1 MIGKV
6 IRGRGFG
13 GLARY
18 LESGKSGNQPERVEW
33 IEARNLPSTD
43 PRTASLLM
51 RATAAQ
57 SDRVQKPVYHLAISF
72 DAGDPVD
79 RATMHRVAERLL
91 ADLGL
96 QEHQAL
102 VVAHRDTGHPHL
114 HVMLNRV
121 HPETGRA
128 WDPKNDYPQIERS
141 LRVQERELGFRE
153 VPGHHHALAGQ
164 ERPDRADSLTTGQQR
179 QRMNGQLPF
188 VEQVRAVA
196 AQEIRESRSWAELE
210 HRLGAHGLQMVA
222 RGSGMVITDGQAQ
235 AKLSSIDRGASRA
248 KLEARFGEYTR
259 HRELERSVGASAL
272 NQQGVSV
279 QEPAMEPGARAG
291 ARPDAAERTNGQSP
305 EKARSERATAA
316 PANRT
321 GVEKEPP
328 RPGSKQPNSGVER
341 LVRDIRAWE
350 RIQTLEASRGKGLQV
365 LGEAEVNRSRLE
377 QLDADARRLS
387 DAFNRA
393 LAKVYRDPANARA
406 GYDQVARSA
415 GPEQA
420 SRQLTERPEHFGE
433 LRTVEQRRFF
443 FRTRDD
449 SVAREA
455 SRGAAVEGRAALEAR
470 ARAPG
475 TDALAKANESVRVAQ
490 GNLDAVNRQLAKLPE
505 RDRLLE
511 RIGNQMG
518 QLSPA
523 QQAQLGRSVPAPSLS
538 TAMLAWRAVKSQA
551 QVMER

>member
-6 IRGRGFG
+6 MNGRGFG

-18 LESGKSGNQPERVEW
+18 LESGKSGNHPERMEW
-33 IEARNLPSTD
+33 IEARNLPTRD
-43 PRTASLLM
+43 PRTVSLLM

-72 DAGDPVD
+72 DPGDPVD
-79 RATMHRVAERLL
+79 QTTMRQVAERLL

-128 WDPKNDYPQIERS
+128 WDPKNDYLQIERS
-141 LRVQERELGFRE
+141 LRIQERELGFRE

-164 ERPDRADSLTTGQQR
+164 DRPDRADSLTTGQQR

-188 VEQVRAVA
+188 VEHVRAVA

-210 HRLGAHGLQMVA
+210 QRLGAQGLQLVA
-222 RGSGMVITDGQAQ
+222 RGRGMTITDGQAQ
-235 AKLSSIDRGASRA
+235 AKLSSLERGLSRA
-248 KLEARFGEYTR
+248 ALEARFGDYTQ
-259 HRELERSVGASAL
+259 HRELGGSVRASAL
-272 NQQGVSV
+272 EQQGGAVQERAMESGAGAGTRPDVPERSPNQQQGTRS
-279 QEPAMEPGARAG
+279 EIPAARPATQRVEPG
-291 ARPDAAERTNGQSP
+291 RPQ
-305 EKARSERATAA
+305 
-316 PANRT
+316 
-321 GVEKEPP
+321 
-328 RPGSKQPNSGVER
+328 PGSRQPDLVVER
-341 LVRDIRAWE
+341 LVRDIQAWE
-350 RIQTLEASRGKGLQV
+350 RVEELQAQRARMLRG
-365 LGEAEVNRSRLE
+365 LGEAEVSRSRLE

-387 DAFNRA
+387 DAFDRT
-393 LAKVYRDPANARA
+393 LARVFQNPAEARA
-406 GYDQVARSA
+406 GYERMVESA

-420 SRQLTERPEHFGE
+420 GRRLAERPEHFGE
-433 LRTVEQRRFF
+433 LRSTEARRF

-455 SRGAAVEGRAALEAR
+455 ARGAAVEGRAALEAR

-475 TDALAKANESVRVAQ
+475 TEALARANEAVRVAQ
-490 GNLDAVNRQLAKLPE
+490 GQLNAVNRQLGKLPE

-511 RIGNQMG
+511 RIGRQIG

-523 QQAQLGRSVPAPSLS
+523 QQAELGRSVPGPSL
-538 TAMLAWRAVKSQA
+538 TTTMLAWRAVKSQA
-551 QVMER
+551 QIMER